1 MIDITIQSIWASQR
15 LTGKDSYFSEWHVD
29 TFDGW
34 DGPEVHSDLQ
44 TITGLTG
51 ASPGEWQYGA
61 RPMTIK
67 GMCYSRTE
75 AGMWAARN
83 RLLMSTKTANVF
95 EFSIPITAYDPRKY
109 GAEHTQ
115 AINRGGGLMDTLV
128 VSSGTTRTS
137 PKITI
142 VGPMNNINI
151 QNNQDNSRTFYLANI
166 PSGFTAEIDF
176 YYHIIWG
183 NGILRYDLIRPAA
196 SWWSIVPGN
205 NHLSLVDVTGAGSL
219 SIYWVDAY
227 I

>member
-83 RLLMSTKTANVF
+83 RLALATNAITEDGSIYVTEGSGIALKCTIRRAGRLLMSTKTANVF

-137 PKITI
+137 PKIFKTTKII
-142 VGPMNNINI
+142 VE
-151 QNNQDNSRTFYLANI
+151 
-166 PSGFTAEIDF
+166 PSI
-176 YYHIIWG
+176 
-183 NGILRYDLIRPAA
+183 
-196 SWWSIVPGN
+196 
-205 NHLSLVDVTGAGSL
+205 
-219 SIYWVDAY
+219 
-227 I
+227 